1 MIYYCVCKVYHTFS
15 YYSIVFMKQLISYLR
30 ILFFGCCLFLVG
42 CSSSVK
48 RDKIWIV
55 GTNATYPPF
64 EFIDENGN
72 TIGFDIDL
80 AEAISRKLGKELK
93 VVEFSFDALILNL
106 KKHRIDAIL
115 SGMSITQS
123 RQKEIAMLPYHG
135 EGVRELTVVSRQPV
149 NKDDVLPLSKYS
161 SVAVQ
166 TGTFHEDYLL
176 SLPGVCVRSFDS
188 TLEVLMEVGCK
199 KSPIAVLE
207 PSVARVVLKEF
218 PDLYT
223 TTVDLPEDKWVLG
236 CGLGIA
242 KDRPEHVKEVQN
254 ALDELQADGTILKL
268 EKKWG
273 LDKQGF

>member
-1 MIYYCVCKVYHTFS
+1 
-15 YYSIVFMKQLISYLR
+15 MKQLISYLR
-30 ILFFGCCLFLVG
+30 ILFFWCCLFLVG

-80 AEAISRKLGKELK
+80 AEAISRQLGKELK
-93 VVEFSFDALILNL
+93 IVEFSFDALILNL

-115 SGMSITQS
+115 AGMSITQS

-135 EGVRELTVVSRQPV
+135 EGVRELTVVSKQPV
-149 NKDDVLPLSKYS
+149 NKDTVLPLSKYS

-223 TTVDLPEDKWVLG
+223 TTVDLPEDQWVLG

>member
-1 MIYYCVCKVYHTFS
+1 
-15 YYSIVFMKQLISYLR
+15 MKQFTFYLR
-30 ILFFGCCLFLVG
+30 ALFCGFCLFLVG
-42 CSSSVK
+42 CNSPIE
-48 RDKIWIV
+48 REKIWVV

-64 EFIDENGN
+64 EFIDENGQVV
-72 TIGFDIDL
+72 GFDMDL
-80 AEAISRKLGKELK
+80 AEAISKKLDRQLK

-115 SGMSITQS
+115 AGMSITKS
-123 RQKEIAMLPYHG
+123 RQKEISMIPYHG
-135 EGVRELTVVSRQPV
+135 EGVCELTIVSKQPIS
-149 NKDDVLPLSKYS
+149 KEDVLPLSKYT

-199 KSPIAVLE
+199 KSPVAVLE

-223 TTVDLPEDKWVLG
+223 TTIDLPEDWWVLG

-242 KDRPEHVKEVQN
+242 KDRPEHVEEVQK
-254 ALDELQADGTILKL
+254 ALNELQAEGTIREL

-273 LDKQGF
+273 LDQKNF